1 LIYLMTQGVLFGAG
15 AIIVL
20 FIAPGAEAFKRDLP
34 DAEIH
39 LLDAGHLPWTRRT
52 TTSRVASTCRH
63 SRTNVANAA
72 RGTNQTECLAK
83 KRENKT
89 PPEEPAI
96 MVLGGP
102 INIGGRADQH
112 RSRV

>member
-1 LIYLMTQGVLFGAG
+1 MTQGVLFGAG

-72 RGTNQTECLAK
+72 RETIRWNVWPRNARTRLPL
-83 KRENKT
+83 RNR
-89 PPEEPAI
+89 
-96 MVLGGP
+96 L
-102 INIGGRADQH
+102 
-112 RSRV
+112 